1 MFIDQLDFT
10 KKNIHYFLI
19 FGIILHRGEIM
30 NEFDDL
36 FKQYDEPRKPE
47 TENFQNSFYV
57 TMQQMRQSR
66 VIVFIYVMSLIV
78 TTILSM
84 ILIGVKLP
92 NRDELME
99 NITAGPYEVIR
110 GEFNQEY
117 QAFEHQLTFSLT
129 NNNEVPIEYLV
140 MEIAFY
146 DSNGD
151 FIFSGQLSKED
162 LQAGETWM
170 ISEMLYFNETGTDY
184 EISFN
189 VDIKPIYYI
198 LSNLF
203 QVMLAGIPFLFIDY
217 SGLKEATKKF
227 KFAFKKNM
235 LLVIYGFFALLATNF
250 VSSFIYQLLG
260 INETSMNQQTIIS
273 MFTPNPL
280 NLFALFLLLCVFTP
294 VVEEYV
300 FRKALFT
307 FVGKRF
313 GDKLAIISSGLIFG
327 IMHVISYGDF
337 IQSIPYIL
345 MGMIF
350 GYIYYK
356 SDKNIIVTIILHF
369 LNNFLSYLLMAY
381 MVLTQI

>member
-1 MFIDQLDFT
+1 
-10 KKNIHYFLI
+10 
-19 FGIILHRGEIM
+19 M

-47 TENFQNSFYV
+47 LENYQESFYHS
-57 TMQQMRQSR
+57 MQQVRQSR
-66 VIVFIYVMSLIV
+66 IIVFIYVMSLIV

-84 ILIGVKLP
+84 IFIGVKLP
-92 NRDELME
+92 NGEELME
-99 NITAGPYEVIR
+99 NITAGEYEVVR

-184 EISFN
+184 EISFQ

-217 SGLKEATKKF
+217 SGLKEASKKF

-294 VVEEYV
+294 IVEEYV

-313 GDKLAIISSGLIFG
+313 GDKMAIISSGLIFG

-345 MGMIF
+345 MGLIF

-356 SDKNIIVTIILHF
+356 SDKNIIVTIVLHF